1 MRSPYTLLQSSSST
15 FGGSREA
22 NHQIRKEEEG
32 ENDSL
37 WLRPVVAA
45 VATESLGRRRRRFQR
60 SQHIENGG
68 GVRVRQPTA
77 STAYLILTVCSVP
90 C

>member
-22 NHQIRKEEEG
+22 NHEIRKEEG

-68 GVRVRQPTA
+68 GVRVRQSTA